1 MLHEK
6 VASNNITEL
15 QQAPLEEI
23 ELVDENGMTALA
35 LAAKLSNIQAI
46 DILLAKS
53 TWFIPFYLYY

>member
-35 LAAKLSNIQAI
+35 LAAKLANIQAI

-53 TWFIPFYLYY
+53 T